1 MSVVETSSKDVTGAD
16 TSRTAKATGMS
27 ATNISA
33 KNSLGFA
40 KAPSETRVVVAMSGG
55 VDSSVTA
62 AMLHD
67 EGYEV
72 IGITLQLYDHGVAVQ
87 VKGACCAGID
97 IHDARTVSARLGIP
111 HYVLD
116 YESRFR
122 DQVMEDFADSYLRG
136 ETPIPCVRCNQTVK
150 FTDLLTTAR
159 DLGADC
165 LATGHYVQRV
175 ETPDGPVLRRGVDA
189 SKDQSYFL
197 FATTAE
203 QIDYLRFPLG
213 GLTKDETRGLARK
226 YGLAVSEKPD
236 SQDICFVPNGRYGD
250 VVRRLRPGAVE
261 AGEIVHLDGTILG
274 QHKGVID
281 YTIGQRRG
289 LGIGGRKDAD
299 EADGPLYVV
308 GIDAAKHRIIVGPQ
322 SALACFEVHLSETSW
337 VAGGGAP
344 PLGHPV
350 LARLRNTAPAM
361 PAMLEA
367 DAGGRAVIRLE
378 DPQFGIAVGQAAAIY
393 DAADPENLLGGG
405 WISAAPLAGGDGQP
419 R

>member
-1 MSVVETSSKDVTGAD
+1 M
-16 TSRTAKATGMS
+16 
-27 ATNISA
+27 
-33 KNSLGFA
+33 
-40 KAPSETRVVVAMSGG
+40 
-55 VDSSVTA
+55 
-62 AMLHD
+62 
-67 EGYEV
+67 
-72 IGITLQLYDHGVAVQ
+72 AVQ
-87 VKGACCAGID
+87 TKGACCAGID

-116 YESRFR
+116 YESKFR

-159 DLGADC
+159 ELGADC
-165 LATGHYVQRV
+165 LATGHYVQRL
-175 ETPDGPVLRRGVDA
+175 ETPEGPVLRRGIDA

-203 QIDYLRFPLG
+203 QMDYLRFPLG
-213 GLTKDETRGLARK
+213 GLTKDETRDLARK

-261 AGEIVHLDGTILG
+261 AGDIVHLDGTVLG

-281 YTIGQRRG
+281 YIIGQRRG

-308 GIDAAKHRIIVGPQ
+308 AIDATAHRVIVGPQ
-322 SALACFEVHLSETSW
+322 SALACYEVHLSETSW

-344 PLGHPV
+344 VAGHPV

-361 PAMLEA
+361 PAILEA
-367 DAGGRAVIRLE
+367 GEGGCAVVRLN

-405 WISAAPLAGGDGQP
+405 WISAAPLAGADGQLS
-419 R
+419 